1 MVDHMVHYSGLRAL
15 EVHTGGSRR
24 RWTLEQKARIVAES
38 FEPGAVVSGVARRH
52 EISPQHL
59 FAWRAAA
66 RRGELVLPADGDLE
80 FARVVLSDQ
89 PLTAARGAGLEVRVG
104 QAVIRVDRTCDL
116 GLLRDVVQALKV
128 VA

>member
-15 EVHTGGSRR
+15 EVHTGGCRR

-80 FARVVLSDQ
+80 FARVVVSDP
-89 PLTAARGAGLEVRVG
+89 PLTATRGAGLEVRIGPALIWVG
-104 QAVIRVDRTCDL
+104 RGSDL
-116 GLLRDVVQALKV
+116 NLLRDVVQALKA